1 MPTASARGA
10 EPYIRAGSPMGVS
23 TRGVCDVVAGYDA
36 RGRRVAN
43 VWCIARSVMC
53 ERVFAE
59 RVIYQ
64 RSSGGGRRAAGVH

>member
-1 MPTASARGA
+1 MLVCANA
-10 EPYIRAGSPMGVS
+10 ERCCVLC
-23 TRGVCDVVAGYDA
+23 GVCDVVAGYDA